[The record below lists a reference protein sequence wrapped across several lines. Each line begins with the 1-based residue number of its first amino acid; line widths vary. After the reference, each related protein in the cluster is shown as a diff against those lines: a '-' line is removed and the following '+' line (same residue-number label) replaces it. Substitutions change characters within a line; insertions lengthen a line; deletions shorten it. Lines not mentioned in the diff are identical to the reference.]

1 MLGLELA
8 HILLVWIKGTSKASG
23 NVTPPA
29 GKVGTIWEY
38 VSSVLQ
44 STQHRSPRAQGPMS
58 LEGRPLP
65 VTHGDLG
72 RFLDWGRFLEWGEL
86 STTHISKEAKEEH
99 SGQYLPHQSLGRL
112 WNKSSCKAFQ
122 GTHRT
127 RRLGTANVNLAW
139 AQPTQVPHKTG
150 WWAVWVMG
158 KPHIPYSVTTAKPLM
173 QSPTV
178 FL

>member
-44 STQHRSPRAQGPMS
+44 SAQHRSPRAQGPTS

-65 VTHGDLG
+65 GHG
-72 RFLDWGRFLEWGEL
+72 DWGRFLDWGEL

-112 WNKSSCKAFQ
+112 
-122 GTHRT
+122 
-127 RRLGTANVNLAW
+127 
-139 AQPTQVPHKTG
+139 
-150 WWAVWVMG
+150 
-158 KPHIPYSVTTAKPLM
+158 
-173 QSPTV
+173 
-178 FL
+178 